1 MTPFIGNIEYQ
12 FILARVHQKSNNFN
26 RKGKNMP
33 GPLTGLKVLDLT
45 RVLAGPYATMI
56 LSDLGAEVIKIEQP
70 GTGDES
76 RNFGPFKND
85 FSLYF
90 MSVNRGKRSVTLN
103 LKTKQGK
110 HIFKQL
116 VKQSDILVENFR
128 LGTMRKLD
136 LDYETLA
143 AEHPSLIYAACSG
156 FGQTGPFSE
165 QGAYDM
171 IIQGMGG
178 IISITGEPNGPPV
191 RVGTSI
197 SDITS
202 ALFTTIGIMSALHHR
217 NKTGKGQLV
226 DVAMLDSLVAVL
238 ENAIVRYFATDEIP
252 QPLGSRHPAITP
264 FEAFESADGYI
275 IIAIG
280 NDTLW
285 CKFCESVD
293 EKHLISDPRF
303 KTNAGRT
310 DNHGQLFP
318 ILSEIMRQRKTDE
331 WIEALEKIGVPCGP
345 INTIDKVVN
354 HPQVQAREMITS
366 VMHQVT
372 GSVEVPG
379 LPIKLSD
386 TPGGVDAPAPSLGE
400 HTDEVLTDVLDMS
413 IEEIDLLRQEGII

>member
-1 MTPFIGNIEYQ
+1 M
-12 FILARVHQKSNNFN
+12 S
-26 RKGKNMP
+26 
-33 GPLTGLKVLDLT
+33 GPLSGIKVLDLT

-70 GTGDES
+70 EIGDES
-76 RNFGPFKND
+76 RNFGPFKNG

-90 MSVNRGKRSVTLN
+90 MSVNRGKRSITLD
-103 LKTKQGK
+103 LKTDRGK
-110 HIFKQL
+110 DIFKQL

-128 LGTMRKLD
+128 PGTMKKLG

-143 AEHPSLIYAACSG
+143 AEHPALIYAACSG
-156 FGQTGPFSE
+156 FGQTGPFAE
-165 QGAYDM
+165 KGAYDM

-178 IISITGEPNGPPV
+178 IISITGEPDGPPV

-197 SDITS
+197 SDITA
-202 ALFTTIGIMSALHHR
+202 ALFTTIGILSALHNR
-217 NKTGKGQLV
+217 NSTGKGQLV

-264 FEAFESADGYI
+264 FEAFESADGHI

-285 CKFCESVD
+285 AKFCEHVD
-293 EKHLISDPRF
+293 QKNLISDPRF
-303 KTNAGRT
+303 RTNVERT
-310 DNHGQLFP
+310 ANHSELFP
-318 ILSEIMRQRKTDE
+318 ILSEIMRQRTTDE
-331 WIEALEKIGVPCGP
+331 WIDALENIGVPCGP

-354 HPQVQAREMITS
+354 HPQVQARDMITQ
-366 VMHQVT
+366 VIHQMT
-372 GSVEVPG
+372 GAVEVPG

-386 TPGGVDAPAPSLGE
+386 TPGDVDIPAPNLGE
-400 HTDEVLTDVLDMS
+400 HTVEILTDVLKMS
-413 IEEIDLLRQEGII
+413 TDEVKQLKQERII